1 MISYGVKWRP
11 QALDELRKLPKEIAQ
26 RLVKRVDIAKD
37 DPKHFLERLVGDP
50 GYKLRA
56 GDYRVIIDLLDEE
69 KVMVVRIVG
78 HRKNIYVRNL

>member
-1 MISYGVKWRP
+1 MTSYSVKWRSR
-11 QALDELRKLPKEIAQ
+11 ALDELRKLPKEVAQ
-26 RLVKRVDIAKD
+26 RLVRRVDIAKG

-56 GDYRVIIDLLDEE
+56 GDYRAIVDILDEE